1 MEACRHPNNKDTGPN
16 VEPLGGSA
24 TTSKT
29 TEMVMHAAHQR
40 SVTMSQP
47 DASSLTPD
55 DGSTG
60 LDPITAL
67 SALDD
72 TTRANIIGTIV
83 GHPRGA
89 PSKKELEYYNPSVA
103 ASTLTDH
110 LSRLEEVGL
119 IEVIERDREG
129 LERGQPYRFFQLT
142 ATARELFDRN
152 NLFEPDAY
160 RAMFAE
166 VEKTDEIEAAEA
178 VERPDGRSPN

>member
-1 MEACRHPNNKDTGPN
+1 MG
-16 VEPLGGSA
+16 
-24 TTSKT
+24 
-29 TEMVMHAAHQR
+29 MHAAQQR
-40 SVTMSQP
+40 PVTMSQP
-47 DASSLTPD
+47 DASLLTPAEE
-55 DGSTG
+55 TAG
-60 LDPITAL
+60 LDPIKAL

-83 GHPRGA
+83 GHPKGV

-110 LSRLEEVGL
+110 LTHLEEVGL
-119 IEVIERDREG
+119 IEVVERDRKG

-142 ATARELFDRN
+142 DAARELFDRN

-178 VERPDGRSPN
+178 VERPDGRNQD